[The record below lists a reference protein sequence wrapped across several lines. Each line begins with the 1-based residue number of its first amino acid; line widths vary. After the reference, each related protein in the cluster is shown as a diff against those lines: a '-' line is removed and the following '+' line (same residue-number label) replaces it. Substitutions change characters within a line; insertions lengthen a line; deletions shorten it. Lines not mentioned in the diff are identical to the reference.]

1 VSRHQIRSYDYVNQ
15 PFARVRSALMTDPL
29 GTFREA
35 TRVASARA
43 RSLAAELT
51 TTIAGIDIST
61 EIVCTIGP
69 VLDDP
74 VGPYRTPA
82 MRLPLS
88 WQAAHHP
95 RLFPL
100 MNAELAIYPLTAT
113 ETQIDF
119 LGHYEPPI
127 GGVGI
132 ILDAI
137 VGHRIAE
144 ACVHRF
150 IGDVAHH
157 LRTEMHRTTAGVADR
172 VVD

>member
-1 VSRHQIRSYDYVNQ
+1 LLV
-15 PFARVRSALMTDPL
+15 DPL
-29 GTFREA
+29 NTFREA

-43 RSLAAELT
+43 RSLAAELS
-51 TTIAGIDIST
+51 TTIAGIDISA
-61 EIVCTIGP
+61 EIVCTVGS
-69 VLDDP
+69 VLDESA
-74 VGPYRTPA
+74 GPYRTPA

-88 WQAAHHP
+88 WQPARHP

-119 LGHYEPPI
+119 CGHYEPPI

-132 ILDAI
+132 VLDAI

-157 LRTEMHRTTAGVADR
+157 LRTQMHRTTAGIADSFGN
-172 VVD
+172 